1 MKRDKGDQ
9 EAAAPDEPTS
19 SIRGMPIALP
29 EWWLQRARA
38 AAEASGMSARALGEA
53 LGAFR
58 DHDEPWSQ
66 PTVHRFLQ
74 NVKTS
79 EELAL
84 CFVEYFRLNRPIF
97 HPEDEAEA
105 VVLEAAQAATRAIA
119 KGARTALPGI
129 SKQALAAS
137 IAEAL
142 REVVDGFAASM
153 RDAALPGEPRQT
165 PREGASPHATIG
177 KNATTKRTGKGGPRD
192 VQFEKDL
199 AELETRQRRRHSRG
213 VESSADGVADHSR
226 RPSPVG
232 GRRAPS
238 EGD

>member
-9 EAAAPDEPTS
+9 EAEAPDEANRR
-19 SIRGMPIALP
+19 IRGMPIALP

-58 DHDEPWSQ
+58 DKDEAWSQ
-66 PTVHRFLQ
+66 PTVHRFLT
-74 NVKTS
+74 NEKPT

-84 CFVEYFRLNRPIF
+84 CFVEYFHLNKPIF

-105 VVLEAAQAATRAIA
+105 VVLAAAQAATRAMS
-119 KGARTALPGI
+119 KGARAALPGI
-129 SKQALAAS
+129 AQQALATA

-142 REVVDGFAASM
+142 REVIEGFAASM

-165 PREGASPHATIG
+165 PREGASPP
-177 KNATTKRTGKGGPRD
+177 ATTGKSATTRLTGRGSPRD

-199 AELETRQRRRHSRG
+199 AELEARQRRRHSRG

-226 RPSPVG
+226 RTSAVG
-232 GRRAPS
+232 RRRAPS